1 MSDNDIEI
9 RGTSFTFNR
18 TGSTNVSGINAYYNF
33 DSFGSMTYSTTAKQL
48 FWVCAVQSS
57 HPAGGGY
64 YTVSAYYLAQRN
76 MYSGGWTE
84 DWLESNATSG
94 QGTTTSIG
102 HHRSGTTYNASLA
115 ESYSASTYSM
125 AWQLGMGGSGTA
137 NAGWNGWAY
146 EITSY
151 P

>member
-1 MSDNDIEI
+1 MRDLKNEGHYLII
-9 RGTSFTFNR
+9 HTGRHMR
-18 TGSTNVSGINAYYNF
+18 TCDGDVEKVIKKIG
-33 DSFGSMTYSTTAKQL
+33 K
-48 FWVCAVQSS
+48 V
-57 HPAGGGY
+57 
-64 YTVSAYYLAQRN
+64 
-76 MYSGGWTE
+76 TE